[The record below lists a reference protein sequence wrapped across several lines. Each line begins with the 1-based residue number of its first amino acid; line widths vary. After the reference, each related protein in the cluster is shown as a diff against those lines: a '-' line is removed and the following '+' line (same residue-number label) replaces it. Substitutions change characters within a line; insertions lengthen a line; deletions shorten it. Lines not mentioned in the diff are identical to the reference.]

1 MAMTTSRSTSN
12 PLKRKMEAPE
22 FPPHRKPSPSS
33 STTTFP
39 RNGKSCPVP
48 PSFAVG
54 KGNQNEREM
63 PPAYIM
69 ATSPV
74 AIQGDFKG
82 TKQLPL
88 GLILLITGYVG
99 FSFFFFLG
107 GGEVWML
114 NCHEEEH
121 EGI

>member
-12 PLKRKMEAPE
+12 PLKRRMEAPE

-33 STTTFP
+33 ITFT
-39 RNGKSCPVP
+39 RNGKPSPIP
-48 PSFAVG
+48 PAFAMG

-74 AIQGDFKG
+74 AIQSDFKG

-88 GLILLITGYVG
+88 GLILLIIGSVG
-99 FSFFFFLG
+99 FAVSFFFGVVRTGCKRIG
-107 GGEVWML
+107 GRE
-114 NCHEEEH
+114 
-121 EGI
+121 